1 MFLVND
7 MQDNKWKMVSYVGIL
22 MIICVCSFLLAK
34 YIVRSS
40 IAGEET
46 PIDTSTRI
54 Q

>member
-7 MQDNKWKMVSYVGIL
+7 MRNNKWKTVGYIGIL
-22 MIICVCSFLLAK
+22 MIICVCSFLVAK
-34 YIVRSS
+34 YIVRKS
-40 IAGEET
+40 IAGSET

>member
-7 MQDNKWKMVSYVGIL
+7 IRNSKWKTVGYVGIL

-34 YIVRSS
+34 YIVRST
-40 IAGEET
+40 IAGSEP

>member
-7 MQDNKWKMVSYVGIL
+7 IRNNKWRTVIYVGIL
-22 MIICVCSFLLAK
+22 MIICVSSFLIAK
-34 YIVRSS
+34 YIVRKS
-40 IAGEET
+40 IVGEEM